1 MNCVLGHRGL
11 VGSAIARALNGDC
24 VTADGV
30 DLTDLDDLMAW
41 WESHTPSHVYLAAAR
56 VGGIEENAQ
65 EPAKFIRENLLIA
78 TNVTLTANLFG
89 CDRLL
94 FLGSSCIYPREAP
107 QPIPESALMTGPLE
121 ETNRAYAVAKI
132 AGLELVRA
140 HRRQYGRRWISVMPC
155 NVYGPGDRSTHVIP
169 MLMRRFHKAKV
180 EGAEEVSVWGSGK
193 PRREFIHADDLARAC
208 LHVMRDY
215 DDDEPINVGWG
226 IDYPIV
232 QVALMLRDI
241 VGFRGRVVF
250 DQSKPDGTPRKVL
263 DIRKMAALGFLPTI
277 GLQEGLE
284 RTYRE
289 YVEEQS

>member
-1 MNCVLGHRGL
+1 VNCVLGHRGL

-284 RTYRE
+284 RTYRK

>member
-11 VGSAIARALNGDC
+11 VGSAIVRALNGDC

-180 EGAEEVSVWGSGK
+180 DGADEVSVWGSGK

-263 DIRKMAALGFLPTI
+263 DIRKMAAVGFLPTI

>member
-1 MNCVLGHRGL
+1 VNCVLGHRGL

-180 EGAEEVSVWGSGK
+180 DGADEVSVWGSGK